1 MPHFPPNREGRVKL
15 SLQYAAANRLP
26 EALITPPFTL
36 SRLLNW
42 ARQMP
47 SPIKGALYMSGASFC
62 FATLNLLI
70 RLAAEELETM
80 QIAFFRA
87 LFALLVM
94 LPWALRQG
102 AASLRTAHLKT
113 HIGRSLVSV
122 VSMYLW
128 FTAVVVL
135 PLADAVALNFTAPLF
150 VTIGAALILGELVG
164 LRRWSATAI
173 GFIGTLVIIRPG
185 FVDVSVYSALPILAA
200 ACIAINTL
208 IVKRLSQHDS
218 PGTIVLYM
226 NLLLT
231 PLCLIPALFVWVWPS
246 PKIWMVV
253 ITLGLLAAFAHI
265 LFTRAFIH
273 ADASAI
279 QPFDYTRLPFVAFFG
294 YVFFAEVPSPWL
306 WLGGAMIIGAAIYTT
321 HRETV
326 LRQKP
331 DGGAGGVKQ

>member
-1 MPHFPPNREGRVKL
+1 
-15 SLQYAAANRLP
+15 
-26 EALITPPFTL
+26 
-36 SRLLNW
+36 
-42 ARQMP
+42 
-47 SPIKGALYMSGASFC
+47 MSGASFC

-70 RLAAEELETM
+70 RFASEELETM

-87 LFALLVM
+87 FFALLVM

-102 AASLRTAHLKT
+102 AASLRTAHLKV
-113 HIGRSLVSV
+113 HVARSMVSV

-135 PLADAVALNFTAPLF
+135 PLADAVALNFTIPLF
-150 VTIGAALILGELVG
+150 VTIGAALILRELVG
-164 LRRWSATAI
+164 LRRWSATVI
-173 GFIGTLVIIRPG
+173 GFIGALVIIRPG
-185 FVDVSVYSALPILAA
+185 FADVSVYSALPILAA
-200 ACIAINTL
+200 ACVAINTL
-208 IVKRLSQHDS
+208 IVKRLSHHDS

-231 PLCLIPALFVWVWPS
+231 PMCLIPALFVWVWPS
-246 PKIWMVV
+246 PKVWLVV
-253 ITLGLLAAFAHI
+253 ISLGLLAAFAHI
-265 LFTRAFIH
+265 LFTRAFLH

-279 QPFDYTRLPFVAFFG
+279 QPFDYTRLPFVALFG

-326 LRQKP
+326 VSRQS
-331 DGGAGGVKQ
+331 DRDVESSKQ